1 MAGGCCEEV
10 HGPRYIRRC
19 ACSVQKRGIKSI
31 SYIIFLSNDLNRFIC
46 PNELTPG
53 GCFVQAEIM
62 LRLRHPN
69 VVLFMGAV
77 THPPNL
83 SILTEYLPR

>member
-1 MAGGCCEEV
+1 M
-10 HGPRYIRRC
+10 
-19 ACSVQKRGIKSI
+19 QIK
-31 SYIIFLSNDLNRFIC
+31 
-46 PNELTPG
+46 
-53 GCFVQAEIM
+53 IM

-83 SILTEYLPR
+83 SILTEFLPRFVKMVLYIVYGELIVVCTNLKESLMVMLSAVNGVI